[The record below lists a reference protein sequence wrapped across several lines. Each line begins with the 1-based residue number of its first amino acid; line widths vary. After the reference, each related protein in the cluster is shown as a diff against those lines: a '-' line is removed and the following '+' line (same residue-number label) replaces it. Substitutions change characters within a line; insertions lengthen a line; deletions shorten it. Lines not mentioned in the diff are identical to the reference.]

1 MNHEQIRAFCIDFN
15 WDSTLR
21 YASPGLYAQANPAE
35 HLKWYKDLG
44 VNTIQ
49 SFCVSHNGYAW
60 YKSDV
65 APRMPTM
72 PGSFFSELAEAAK
85 KEDMRVM
92 GYFSPGANEYWRKT
106 YPDYSHDRL
115 CKTYWHMPFSE
126 RFNEYL
132 AAEITDAMGKIPMDG
147 FMIDFML
154 SVDPTWLPVERQMY
168 TELLGEKFPYNAV
181 PDEATT
187 REFQIRSVRR
197 AWTRIR
203 ETAKAIDKNTIIWLS
218 SGNIENYQVSE
229 TGVGAECDWLM
240 NEYPTISSL
249 DAARRMTGADATIM
263 QCVCG
268 WEGDNSTAAVHDAKA
283 IFEAIGGSDV
293 GIYGFARP
301 DEVTTLPKVEGD
313 NANARNIRAM
323 RANFR

>member
-1 MNHEQIRAFCIDFN
+1 
-15 WDSTLR
+15 
-21 YASPGLYAQANPAE
+21 
-35 HLKWYKDLG
+35 
-44 VNTIQ
+44 
-49 SFCVSHNGYAW
+49 
-60 YKSDV
+60 
-65 APRMPTM
+65 
-72 PGSFFSELAEAAK
+72 
-85 KEDMRVM
+85 
-92 GYFSPGANEYWRKT
+92 
-106 YPDYSHDRL
+106 
-115 CKTYWHMPFSE
+115 MPFSE

-203 ETAKAIDKNTIIWLS
+203 ETAKAIDKNAIIWLS

-240 NEYPTISSL
+240 NEYPTTSSL
-249 DAARRMTGADATIM
+249 DAARRMTGANATIM

-283 IFEAIGGSDV
+283 IFEAIGSSDV